1 MKTSLYAVLM
11 CKDIQKEA
19 DFFMNLFDF
28 KKVFDSGW
36 YISLKDDDDFELAMI
51 DNSHDTIPKQFRK
64 QCEGVILNIEV
75 DDVDLLYKKIINRN
89 DISILL
95 EPKDED
101 YGQRHFMMETPSK
114 ILIDIIQNIQPTN
127 EYLDNYK

>member
-1 MKTSLYAVLM
+1 MKTSFYAVLM

-19 DFFMNLFDF
+19 DFFMSLFDF

-36 YISLKDDDDFELAMI
+36 YISLKDDDFELAMI

-75 DDVDLLYKKIINRN
+75 DDVDLLYLKIINRN

-101 YGQRHFMMETPSK
+101 CGQRHFMMETPSK
-114 ILIDIIQNIQPTN
+114 ILIDIIQNVQPTN

>member
-75 DDVDLLYKKIINRN
+75 DDVDLLYLKIINRN